1 MGREKRNFSRV
12 KSKEESRVRNRQD
25 RGFLP
30 KARNTHLP
38 FIQHPTQKLVQPT
51 HTDQP
56 KLTPFN
62 QKRNSFDEFEPR
74 KRYNRPD
81 PTAPRGKT
89 HQEKQKRYK
98 NSQDSKRSRH
108 RNRDHTKENR
118 NDDKENR
125 ESKKK
130 SNSRKKVE
138 VEPCPNA
145 GHNEKYGCYKNI
157 YQQGSNTS
165 DQPKYFR

>member
-1 MGREKRNFSRV
+1 M
-12 KSKEESRVRNRQD
+12 
-25 RGFLP
+25 
-30 KARNTHLP
+30 P

-51 HTDQP
+51 QTDQP

-74 KRYNRPD
+74 KKYNRPD

-89 HQEKQKRYK
+89 QHQEKQKRDK

-108 RNRDHTKENR
+108 RNRDHTKENNR
-118 NDDKENR
+118 DKENR

-130 SNSRKKVE
+130 SKSRRKVE
-138 VEPCPNA
+138 VDPCPNA

-157 YQQGSNTS
+157 YQQG
-165 DQPKYFR
+165 

>member
-1 MGREKRNFSRV
+1 MVHLHRRYSKCAGVS
-12 KSKEESRVRNRQD
+12 KSWLFIIQESRVRNRQD

-51 HTDQP
+51 QTDQP

-89 HQEKQKRYK
+89 HQEKQKRDK

-130 SNSRKKVE
+130 SKSRKKVE

-157 YQQGSNTS
+157 YQQG
-165 DQPKYFR
+165 